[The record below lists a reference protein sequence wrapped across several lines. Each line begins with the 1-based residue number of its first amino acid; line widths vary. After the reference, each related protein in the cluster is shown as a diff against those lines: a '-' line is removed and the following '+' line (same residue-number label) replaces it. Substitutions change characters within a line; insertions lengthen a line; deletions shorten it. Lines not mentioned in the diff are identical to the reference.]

1 MTSAAESLKTLEV
14 SADLRPGH
22 RRFIKHLGRLMPC
35 LVQASVASSPALAL
49 FETPARQWLFYL
61 QSLCRVY
68 REVQGKKPFKALAV
82 PIKALEDQL
91 GAVDYWDAWLKEAAT
106 KKGFPARMKTVL
118 KRHKSDELAALQK
131 LIDEDGWFA
140 NDFERVRSIL
150 ETLGAV
156 EWHKPAKDRRKVAEF
171 LADELKEIETEYRE
185 GEIDFAELEL
195 GVHEFRRQIRWISI
209 YAQSLD
215 GLVQLRATQPVA
227 SDLQKY
233 MTKAVLESPYNV
245 LPPPVEGIEPVYLSA
260 PHFYALSWVIAEI
273 GIIKDDGLKI
283 EAFTKAGTEAGL
295 SERTIAPLVRD
306 CKHTLGTIP
315 DRVAEIARTFIIKD
329 AVLKGLMA

>member
-68 REVQGKKPFKALAV
+68 REVHGKKPFKTLVV
-82 PIKALEDQL
+82 PVKALEDQL

-106 KKGFPARMKTVL
+106 RKGFPARMKSVL
-118 KRHKSDELAALQK
+118 KRHKANELAKLQK
-131 LIDEDGWFA
+131 LIDADGWFA
-140 NDFERVRSIL
+140 DDFGRIRSML
-150 ETLGAV
+150 KTLGEV
-156 EWHKPAKDRRKVAEF
+156 DWHKPNKDGRKVAEF
-171 LADELKEIETEYRE
+171 LADELKEIEKEYRD

-195 GVHEFRRQIRWISI
+195 GVHEFRRQLRWISI
-209 YAQSLD
+209 YAQSLE
-215 GLVQLRATQPVA
+215 GLVQLRPLEPVPRE
-227 SDLQKY
+227 LQKY
-233 MTKAVLESPYNV
+233 MTKAVIESRYNV
-245 LPPPVEGIEPVYLSA
+245 LPPPVEGIEPVYLPA

-273 GIIKDDGLKI
+273 GEIKDDGLKI
-283 EAFTKAGTEAGL
+283 EAFHHAGKEAGL
-295 SERTIAPLVRD
+295 SDRAIAPLLRG

-329 AVLKGLMA
+329 AVLKGLAA